1 MTEEQARIIIE
12 LLRDIKREV
21 NILVINQGR

>member
-12 LLRDIKREV
+12 LLRDIKRDV
-21 NILVINQGR
+21 NTIVINQGR